1 MSELINFSPISVPC
15 KICGKNISLSD
26 IKEHI
31 LDECI
36 PNLLQIYG
44 LKNSLPSH
52 KEYHSIL
59 EELTI
64 CRNDIKNLKE
74 ENWKNS
80 SSSTSS
86 LPTIPKFSLSPSTP
100 INQTNEY
107 LDKKEPLL
115 VKKEDFEDSAQYFL
129 EDKVKKQHC
138 IRGGQR
144 IDIFNG
150 IYSLTICKFQ
160 HLSDIKHLGLIR
172 QILRIPMSMDSFKE
186 DHTKV
191 TESGRLGKC
200 SACGN
205 KCTDRLKIKPS
216 GLPISNFFVA
226 LHICY
231 HFQIKLLLSHG
242 KCFMMN
248 SADDKVLK
256 RKADDILDD
265 DTQTNSNNV
274 SNENETT
281 QANIKKTRTP
291 STKTTTTTT
300 STTSTDSENKTSE
313 KPEVDAPVKEIE
325 NNVTDD
331 EFKSLVGLSKTNF
344 VELYNKINSLCLNKD
359 ENRGRNPLFSLRGK
373 LFITLVWFRHY
384 VKDVILK
391 VVFGLSK
398 NTIKNYTEEI
408 INLLYPMT
416 PTSFNS
422 ETDDRIKQKA
432 IYFDKYDEPLFVTSI
447 VDGSEQRVGVA
458 IDSETKINNFSAK
471 KAYPSLTKLVFCSPI
486 GKIQYLSKSRPGA
499 RNDQSMMYEVQEFL
513 NKFDN
518 SYEHIMG
525 DKGFQEYDGEEEEE
539 DEDDEDKE
547 HEEDDEYISDEKE
560 VNKRFKS
567 IRIIIEIAIL
577 EKN

>member
-15 KICGKNISLSD
+15 KIC
-26 IKEHI
+26 
-31 LDECI
+31 DECI

-86 LPTIPKFSLSPSTP
+86 LPTIPNFSLSPSTP

-115 VKKEDFEDSAQYFL
+115 VKKEDFEDSGINFDNFVDADLDEDVSSCFLAQYFL

-138 IRGGQR
+138 IRPIRGGQR

-191 TESGRLGKC
+191 TESGRL
-200 SACGN
+200 
-205 KCTDRLKIKPS
+205 
-216 GLPISNFFVA
+216 
-226 LHICY
+226 
-231 HFQIKLLLSHG
+231 
-242 KCFMMN
+242 
-248 SADDKVLK
+248 
-256 RKADDILDD
+256 
-265 DTQTNSNNV
+265 
-274 SNENETT
+274 
-281 QANIKKTRTP
+281 
-291 STKTTTTTT
+291 
-300 STTSTDSENKTSE
+300 
-313 KPEVDAPVKEIE
+313 EIE

-525 DKGFQEYDGEEEEE
+525 DKGFQGA
-539 DEDDEDKE
+539 DKI
-547 HEEDDEYISDEKE
+547 Y
-560 VNKRFKS
+560 
-567 IRIIIEIAIL
+567 
-577 EKN
+577 KNFIV